1 MFFNADIN
9 LVDYGLKRYAVLRER
24 RRLIYCPRNL
34 RALFSGEH
42 PTPKSLDVLSDQV
55 TRVKDMS
62 ADFAL
67 IVEYIQS
74 LEPFRVLSVDD
85 KVIVA
90 RAYMKIF
97 YFLEQF
103 YITYLNGGHKTDCLH
118 RTDYTYFRLVPP
130 WPGMDDE
137 QWNDLNK
144 QLKSNDDADASTSQ
158 GSPAKEN
165 GHAEQKSIILD
176 YSFGSMIFEGYR
188 NSLRAVS
195 EQMEN
200 MQMTDLEFVG
210 MSLVL
215 VFDSKREG
223 LSEIAQKVLASARSQ
238 LFTDWVSVY
247 RRNGV
252 QNGEERMGSAILLL
266 TSLLEEVRKHDPDF
280 HMFRLFGMLEYDKL
294 LDELFM

>member
-9 LVDYGLKRYAVLRER
+9 LVDYGLARYAVLRER

-42 PTPKSLDVLSDQV
+42 PSPKSLDVLSDQV

-85 KVIVA
+85 KVSVDPNLFSFCRFQVIVA
-90 RAYMKIF
+90 KAFMKIF

-118 RTDYTYFRLVPP
+118 RTDYTYFRLIPP
-130 WPGMDDE
+130 WRGMDDE
-137 QWNDLNK
+137 QWNDLKK
-144 QLKSNDDADASTSQ
+144 QLKSNDDADASPSY
-158 GSPAKEN
+158 GSPAPEN
-165 GHAEQKSIILD
+165 AHAEEKSIILD

-200 MQMTDLEFVG
+200 MQMSDLEFVG
-210 MSLVL
+210 MSL
-215 VFDSKREG
+215 
-223 LSEIAQKVLASARSQ
+223 
-238 LFTDWVSVY
+238 
-247 RRNGV
+247 
-252 QNGEERMGSAILLL
+252 
-266 TSLLEEVRKHDPDF
+266 
-280 HMFRLFGMLEYDKL
+280 
-294 LDELFM
+294 